1 MERCGSREKPCFQ
14 RVPLLMTVIGACV
27 CLALFCSCAM
37 APIWFSHDSI
47 PPKLPAAVSFNKGA
61 GRGDPLYLT
70 LRLES
75 GEELLFMVD
84 TGAAFTLLDKSLEPG
99 LGKRY
104 GTARI
109 KWLGGKSTAVVY
121 RAPKLY
127 LGDTQLLTG
136 ARILTD
142 DLRMIPLAG
151 QPLQGILG
159 TDCLRH
165 YCIQLD
171 FAARKIRFLD
181 PDLPKSE
188 DLGRAFPLSIFF
200 STVSAHENLVGVKGA
215 KSDIDTG
222 CNFDGTLSSGLF
234 QQELR
239 QQNLVLTNGMAR
251 LAESFWA
258 GETYTNLNV
267 VEYGGR
273 RFHNLVG
280 LRFLARHLVTFNFPK
295 RTMYLQRQSV
305 GPLANEPGSTNTL
318 GSTSGWWETEGLPPS
333 GNDKESLAARLVSAP
348 NLRPGKP
355 DAFSKVFS
363 WDPPRFI
370 SVGPPSAKLRVVQ
383 MPYGDYRMKVASKVI
398 PVADGEGKLWFEG
411 LPENNR
417 SPAAPVR
424 NRGTLLLLHDYNYQK
439 EHMVPWA
446 WVLAQAG
453 YNIIL
458 PDLRGHGDS
467 SGETISYG
475 KYETADLRQLLDY
488 LTQQRACAEKV
499 GVLGVGYGASLA
511 LHWAARDPRVGTVV
525 AIAPYNQPE
534 QAFARMARQNEAS
547 LSSEV
552 LKEASALA
560 AARLD
565 IKWTDWSGETAM
577 RHLKEPVLLIGGGKD
592 AICSTNDL
600 NALEQAA
607 PAGSKRLLIPEADHK
622 VIGYWFNEIEEPVK
636 AWFREHMPAPTDG
649 QLKKQKTASQ

>member
-1 MERCGSREKPCFQ
+1 MPSHCGCSTGWKERKRALPPWQPGILPAIEPGATPGVQSERRGKHRIYFLRRTVRDWYSDILPRIDRALSRRMPIRRSRTNKSLTPHSMERCGSREKPCFQ

-267 VEYGGR
+267 VEYGVGFTTLSVCGFWPGTWSLSIFLNAQCISSARASGLSQMSPAPRTRWDPLRDGGKR
-273 RFHNLVG
+273 RACPRPVTTRNLWRHAWC
-280 LRFLARHLVTFNFPK
+280 LRQTCARASQMHFPK
-295 RTMYLQRQSV
+295 S
-305 GPLANEPGSTNTL
+305 
-318 GSTSGWWETEGLPPS
+318 
-333 GNDKESLAARLVSAP
+333 
-348 NLRPGKP
+348 
-355 DAFSKVFS
+355 F
-363 WDPPRFI
+363 
-370 SVGPPSAKLRVVQ
+370 
-383 MPYGDYRMKVASKVI
+383 
-398 PVADGEGKLWFEG
+398 
-411 LPENNR
+411 
-417 SPAAPVR
+417 
-424 NRGTLLLLHDYNYQK
+424 RGTHP
-439 EHMVPWA
+439 VSSR
-446 WVLAQAG
+446 WV
-453 YNIIL
+453 
-458 PDLRGHGDS
+458 RR
-467 SGETISYG
+467 
-475 KYETADLRQLLDY
+475 RQN
-488 LTQQRACAEKV
+488 CVWFKC
-499 GVLGVGYGASLA
+499 
-511 LHWAARDPRVGTVV
+511 
-525 AIAPYNQPE
+525 
-534 QAFARMARQNEAS
+534 RMA
-547 LSSEV
+547 
-552 LKEASALA
+552 
-560 AARLD
+560 
-565 IKWTDWSGETAM
+565 ITG
-577 RHLKEPVLLIGGGKD
+577 
-592 AICSTNDL
+592 
-600 NALEQAA
+600 
-607 PAGSKRLLIPEADHK
+607 
-622 VIGYWFNEIEEPVK
+622 
-636 AWFREHMPAPTDG
+636 
-649 QLKKQKTASQ
+649 